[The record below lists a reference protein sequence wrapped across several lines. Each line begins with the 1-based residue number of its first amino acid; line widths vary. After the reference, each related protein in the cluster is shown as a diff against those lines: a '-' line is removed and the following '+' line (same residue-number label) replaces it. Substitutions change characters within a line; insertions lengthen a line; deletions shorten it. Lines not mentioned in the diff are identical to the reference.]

1 YVLVAA
7 VMTPALIR
15 AGVPDLT
22 AHMFVF
28 YFATLSVI
36 TPPVCVGVFVAAGIA
51 GASWLAVA
59 RDALK
64 LAAVTY
70 VVPFLFIVYP
80 GMLGSGGWLAIGH
93 AAASGLL
100 FVLASAFFFG
110 GQPFTGRRWLDRPLM
125 LAVAALA
132 LVNSWVFTLL
142 GALLLAALLLLSR
155 RRGTVAEAG
164 GAP

>member
-1 YVLVAA
+1 
-7 VMTPALIR
+7 
-15 AGVPDLT
+15 
-22 AHMFVF
+22 MFVF

-59 RDALK
+59 RDAFK

-70 VVPFLFIVYP
+70 VIPFLFIVYP
-80 GMLGSGGWLAIGH
+80 GMLGSGGWIAIAH
-93 AAASGLL
+93 AALSGLV

-110 GQPFTGRRWLDRPLM
+110 GQPLLGRPWLDRPAL

-132 LVNSWVFTLL
+132 LAEAWLWTLL
-142 GALLLAALLLLSR
+142 GLAVLAGLLVLAR
-155 RRGTVAEAG
+155 RRRRAAAPSAAAP
-164 GAP
+164 GA